1 MAALITLF
9 ATPIAQAEALL
20 PGGVQLLCHRTAN
33 EDVPENTLESLE
45 QAILLGCNV
54 IEIDLRRTLDGKIV
68 LNHDGMLDRLTDG
81 SGEVETSYY
90 ADLEL
95 RDAGS
100 WMGDRFSG
108 MRMVLFEDA
117 LRLARQQDV
126 RLILDMKDKGMGADV
141 LQILEREGMLNRVQ
155 FNGEWADV
163 KKLYP
168 GATDVGDGTVWV
180 EPGVTAD
187 QVREYHRKGTA
198 VVANFSANAHEMDL
212 MGMKAAVGVGVDGVN
227 VDYPRLGADAVG
239 RPVERKLDRLIL
251 EANAGE
257 SDSRA
262 AAILELSRFTG
273 FPLEGI
279 YLRSLLD
286 ADDHVSHAAALAL
299 VTERP
304 RPTLSAFAEAL
315 QSGNADARAN
325 AAWALGMLG
334 APAVSL
340 LPLLQDK
347 DPQVLQSTLLAL
359 GRIPQDVAS
368 KTLLPF
374 LSDNNSAVRGA
385 AAVALARHAPEVA
398 VRAVPAQL
406 EQEITSEQAIY
417 KSHEKRGE
425 STFTQPEINQIL
437 AYYRCE
443 MEMLR
448 AISMLRGNEA
458 TQQLLA
464 QALHPDPQFL
474 QPGDTVAG
482 FQLWDRIGANPA
494 PALQA
499 LGSTDGQV
507 ADRAEWMLVKAG
519 ADVLPQVRKALE
531 SENSS
536 IRERAIR
543 IVAWQGDANS
553 LDQLH
558 TIQARHG
565 PDADLALWAISKIE
579 SLHPKM

>member
-1 MAALITLF
+1 MAALIALF
-9 ATPIAQAEALL
+9 ATPLAQAEALL
-20 PGGVQLLCHRTAN
+20 PGGVALLCHRTAN

-45 QAILLGCNV
+45 QAALLGCNV

-117 LRLARQQDV
+117 LRLARDQDV

-141 LQILEREGMLNRVQ
+141 LQILEREGMLHRVQ

-180 EPGVTAD
+180 EPGVTPD
-187 QVREYHRKGTA
+187 QVREYHRQGTA

-212 MGMKAAVGVGVDGVN
+212 MGMKAAVGAGVDGIN

-251 EANAGE
+251 KANSGE
-257 SDSRA
+257 SDARA

-273 FPLEGI
+273 FPLEGVF
-279 YLRSLLD
+279 LRSLLD

-304 RPTLSAFAEAL
+304 KPTLSAFAEAL

-334 APAVSL
+334 APAGSL

-347 DPQVLQSTLLAL
+347 DPQVLQSALLAL
-359 GRIPQDVAS
+359 GRVPEDVGS

-398 VRAVPAQL
+398 LRAVPAQL
-406 EQEITSEQAIY
+406 EQEISSEQAIF
-417 KSHEKRGE
+417 KSHERRGE

-437 AYYRCE
+437 AYYRSE

-448 AISMLRGNEA
+448 AISMLRGNDVTE
-458 TQQLLA
+458 QLLA

-482 FQLWDRIGANPA
+482 FQLWDRIGLDPA

-519 ADVLPQVRKALE
+519 AAVLPQVRKALE
-531 SENSS
+531 SQSSS

-558 TIQARHG
+558 TIQAKHG
-565 PDADLALWAISKIE
+565 PDADLASWAITKID